1 MSEDENQLAKIL
13 LVDDDENLLQALRRS
28 LRNKYDVTIAS
39 CSTHAVTLVSEN
51 EYAVVVSDYQMPEQS
66 GIEFLMEVK
75 GLSPATTRI
84 MLTGQADMGVALDA
98 LNKGNVFR
106 FLEKPSSID
115 DIEKVI
121 DQGIDEY
128 RTYIET
134 QTYMLFDPLTDC
146 FNRKTIMNNLALEIE
161 RSNRYLRPLSIAML
175 DIDHFKSVNDTYGHM
190 AGDEVLQVVVAAI
203 KKEKRQVDL
212 LGRYG
217 GEEFI
222 LIFPE
227 ASLIGA
233 SQACEKFR
241 ILIEGLSFENY
252 PDLKVTISIGVAE
265 YQNESQEE
273 LIDRADSLLYK
284 GKNSGRNIVVP
295 QDVLPL

>member
-1 MSEDENQLAKIL
+1 MSEGENKLAKVLI
-13 LVDDDENLLQALRRS
+13 VDDDENLLKALRRS

-39 CSTHAVTLVSEN
+39 CSKHAVTLVTEN
-51 EYAVVVSDYQMPEQS
+51 EFAVVVSDYQMPDQT

-121 DQGIDEY
+121 DQAIDEY
-128 RTYIET
+128 HTFIET
-134 QTYMLFDPLTDC
+134 QTFMLFDPLTDC

-161 RSNRYLRPLSIAML
+161 RSNRYKRPLSIAML

-190 AGDEVLQVVVAAI
+190 AGDEVLQLVVAAI
-203 KKEKRQVDL
+203 KKQKRQVDF

-217 GEEFI
+217 GEEFL

-227 ASLIGA
+227 ATLIGA
-233 SQACEKFR
+233 LKACEKFR
-241 ILIEGLSFENY
+241 ILIEGLSFKNY
-252 PDLKVTISIGVAE
+252 ADLHVTVSLGVAE
-265 YQNESQEE
+265 YQGEPISE
-273 LIDRADSLLYK
+273 LIERADSRLYK
-284 GKNSGRNIVVP
+284 GKKSGRNTVVP
-295 QDVLPL
+295 QDLLF